1 MTSRIA
7 VISFILLSFNSCS
20 KSSVEYSDE
29 FKLAKQKEIW
39 ESKGINSYSFTQRI
53 SCFCSEEYTLPKEVI
68 VFENQIISVNGIPY
82 DPSTD
87 FSILR
92 IEDRFDYITNGLERN
107 PEIYRVT
114 YDLEYGFVSDFY
126 FDFSLN
132 IADEEIQY
140 YFTDFSPN

>member
-92 IEDRFDYITNGLERN
+92 IEDRFDFITNGLERN

>member
-1 MTSRIA
+1 
-7 VISFILLSFNSCS
+7 
-20 KSSVEYSDE
+20 
-29 FKLAKQKEIW
+29 
-39 ESKGINSYSFTQRI
+39 
-53 SCFCSEEYTLPKEVI
+53 
-68 VFENQIISVNGIPY
+68 
-82 DPSTD
+82 
-87 FSILR
+87 LR
-92 IEDRFDYITNGLERN
+92 IEDRFDFITNGLERN

>member
-7 VISFILLSFNSCS
+7 VISFILLSFYSCS

-29 FKLAKQKEIW
+29 FKLAKQEEIW

-87 FSILR
+87 SSILR
-92 IEDRFDYITNGLERN
+92 IEDRFDFITNGLERN